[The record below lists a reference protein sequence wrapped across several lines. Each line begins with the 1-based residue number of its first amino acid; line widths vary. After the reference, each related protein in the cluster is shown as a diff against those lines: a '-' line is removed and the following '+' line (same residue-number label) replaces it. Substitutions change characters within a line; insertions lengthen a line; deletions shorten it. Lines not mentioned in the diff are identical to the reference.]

1 MGGGGSKCSKVD
13 RIDTKPSVTADIGVT
28 IAGSKQCNNCSLTVS
43 QSSSSSVIMLK
54 RDPVTKGMLILE
66 PTVPL
71 SVNFNGITAV
81 FNQVALYAP
90 APTSVEHVNAD
101 AVLHCIS
108 DSIWLFIPLKAGD
121 SGPNIA
127 FLSAI
132 TGVLDPATSAGLGIV
147 DSKTG
152 KYGTATAAPGQD
164 WSIASLV
171 NGTTDPYFTWV
182 NGKLEQYTISDS
194 ECERHLGWKS
204 SSGPQVIYFQNSVSV
219 ASADIARLR
228 ETVGTVL
235 PADIG
240 LTISNTMYS
249 PGQSNCAPP
258 PVKLKMPKFQ
268 PPSAVTDFVGYFII
282 LFIAFFGVVAAV
294 SLMLMKNGPIQYISA
309 AISRMFDS
317 IMPPPPPPAPA
328 APQLPSVAGLG
339 SLGASALAGKLPGG
353 LGNLGA
359 SALAGKVPGGLGSA
373 LAGKLPGGLGSAL
386 AGKLPGGLGK
396 LAALAGK

>member
-1 MGGGGSKCSKVD
+1 MGGGGSKCNKVD
-13 RIDTKPSVTADIGVT
+13 RIDPKPSVTADIGVT
-28 IAGSKQCNNCSLTVS
+28 IAGSRQCNDCSLTVA

-54 RDPVTKGMLILE
+54 RDPVTKGMLLLE
-66 PTVPL
+66 PSVPL
-71 SVNFNGITAV
+71 SVNFNGTTAV
-81 FNQVALYAP
+81 FNQIALYTP

-101 AVLHCIS
+101 AVLHCWS

-121 SGPNIA
+121 SGPNVA

-152 KYGTATAAPGQD
+152 QYGTATAAPGQD

-171 NGTTDPYFTWV
+171 NGVNDPYFTWV

-194 ECERHLGWKS
+194 QCERHLGWKS
-204 SSGPQVIYFQNSVSV
+204 TSGPQVIYFQNSVTVS
-219 ASADIARLR
+219 SSDITRLR
-228 ETVGTVL
+228 ETIGTVL

-240 LTISNTMYS
+240 LTISGTMYS
-249 PGQSNCAPP
+249 PGQLNCPSP
-258 PVKLKMPKFQ
+258 PVKLKVPKFQ
-268 PPSAVTDFVGYFII
+268 PPSPVIDFVGYFVI
-282 LFIAFFGVVAAV
+282 LLVAFLGVVAAV
-294 SLMLMKNGPIQYISA
+294 SLMLMKNGPIQYIAA

-317 IMPPPPPPAPA
+317 VMPPPPPPAPA

-373 LAGKLPGGLGSAL
+373 LAGKLPGGLG
-386 AGKLPGGLGK
+386 K